1 MDLPL
6 AYYVLPKSST
16 PGRLGVIFDL
26 EANRMLEP
34 SGLCS
39 LRLRT
44 PCEWDGVFYQ
54 AVGAVEPVPVL
65 SGAGAGGPVTW
76 DPGCR
81 VPVRLQS
88 ACSVSVSAQPINAH
102 DLPCQ
107 YC

>member
-1 MDLPL
+1 VDLPL

-54 AVGAVEPVPVL
+54 AVGTVEPVPVL
-65 SGAGAGGPVTW
+65 SGAGAGG
-76 DPGCR
+76 
-81 VPVRLQS
+81 
-88 ACSVSVSAQPINAH
+88 
-102 DLPCQ
+102 
-107 YC
+107 

>member
-6 AYYVLPKSST
+6 AYYVSPRSTT

-26 EANRMLEP
+26 EANRMADL

-44 PCEWDGVFYQ
+44 PCEWDGVMYQ

-65 SGAGAGGPVTW
+65 SGERCGAGWRFGSLAA
-76 DPGCR
+76 G
-81 VPVRLQS
+81 S
-88 ACSVSVSAQPINAH
+88 ACSALAPQHSA
-102 DLPCQ
+102 LPFLLSDRH
-107 YC
+107 

>member
-54 AVGAVEPVPVL
+54 AVGTVEP
-65 SGAGAGGPVTW
+65 GGGGGGGGGGPPRG
-76 DPGCR
+76 DLGPG
-81 VPVRLQS
+81 LQS

>member
-54 AVGAVEPVPVL
+54 AVGTVEPVPVL
-65 SGAGAGGPVTW
+65 SGAGAGGRAG
-76 DPGCR
+76 DLGPG
-81 VPVRLQS
+81 LQS

>member
-1 MDLPL
+1 
-6 AYYVLPKSST
+6 
-16 PGRLGVIFDL
+16 
-26 EANRMLEP
+26 MLEP

-81 VPVRLQS
+81 VPARSRCQRSQSMPTTSLANTASQHAHTPAVPLQPLTHTDWFHS
-88 ACSVSVSAQPINAH
+88 RPGLQC
-102 DLPCQ
+102 
-107 YC
+107 